1 MTREKTTNQLKRTW
15 IQLEIAKREKT
26 NDLWMIDAQIEQTN
40 QTTMI
45 RKPTVQHPKSKIQIN
60 NLYEAV
66 PLEVRLRRKM
76 KGGKVDEEEG
86 DGKTWA
92 IAYTE
97 KRDGVRPEYDIRTD
111 RFEIAREAMET
122 LEKGIQ
128 LSYSDPLPADHS
140 HLKL

>member
-1 MTREKTTNQLKRTW
+1 
-15 IQLEIAKREKT
+15 
-26 NDLWMIDAQIEQTN
+26 
-40 QTTMI
+40 MI
-45 RKPTVQHPKSKIQIN
+45 RKPIKGIGRSTIVIRTQ
-60 NLYEAV
+60 YEAE
-66 PLEVRLRRKM
+66 PLEAKLRRKM

-97 KRDGVRPEYDIRTD
+97 KKDGVKPEYDIRTD

-128 LSYSDPLPADHS
+128 LSYSDPSNTTTGEATEGDETNETR
-140 HLKL
+140 

>member
-1 MTREKTTNQLKRTW
+1 
-15 IQLEIAKREKT
+15 
-26 NDLWMIDAQIEQTN
+26 
-40 QTTMI
+40 MI
-45 RKPTVQHPKSKIQIN
+45 RRPAVQHPKSKIQSN
-60 NLYEAV
+60 NLYEAE
-66 PLEVRLRRKM
+66 PLEVKLRRKM

-97 KRDGVRPEYDIRTD
+97 KKDGVKPEYDIRTD

-128 LSYSDPLPADHS
+128 LSYSDPSNAAAGEAIEEDETNETR
-140 HLKL
+140 

>member
-1 MTREKTTNQLKRTW
+1 MRH
-15 IQLEIAKREKT
+15 
-26 NDLWMIDAQIEQTN
+26 MPSQI
-40 QTTMI
+40 
-45 RKPTVQHPKSKIQIN
+45 KIWN
-60 NLYEAV
+60 TYEAE
-66 PLEVRLRRKM
+66 PLEVKLRRKM

-97 KRDGVRPEYDIRTD
+97 KKDGVKPEYDIRTD

-128 LSYSDPLPADHS
+128 LSYSSPNNAAAGETTEGNETDEAR
-140 HLKL
+140 

>member
-1 MTREKTTNQLKRTW
+1 MSS
-15 IQLEIAKREKT
+15 
-26 NDLWMIDAQIEQTN
+26 QIK
-40 QTTMI
+40 I
-45 RKPTVQHPKSKIQIN
+45 RNT
-60 NLYEAV
+60 YEAE
-66 PLEVRLRRKM
+66 PLEMKLRRKM

-128 LSYSDPLPADHS
+128 LSYSDPRETTTEEATAGDETE
-140 HLKL
+140 

>member
-1 MTREKTTNQLKRTW
+1 MGEQLSK
-15 IQLEIAKREKT
+15 KK
-26 NDLWMIDAQIEQTN
+26 QTN

-60 NLYEAV
+60 NLYEAE
-66 PLEVRLRRKM
+66 PLEVKLRRKM

-86 DGKTWA
+86 ERKTWA

-97 KRDGVRPEYDIRTD
+97 KKDGIKPEYDIRTD
-111 RFEIAREAMET
+111 RFEIAREAMKT

-128 LSYSDPLPADHS
+128 LSYSNPNGAKGEEATKEETTTKETTEGDE
-140 HLKL
+140 

>member
-1 MTREKTTNQLKRTW
+1 MV
-15 IQLEIAKREKT
+15 
-26 NDLWMIDAQIEQTN
+26 
-40 QTTMI
+40 
-45 RKPTVQHPKSKIQIN
+45 RKPKMRHALSQIKIWN
-60 NLYEAV
+60 TYEAE
-66 PLEVRLRRKM
+66 PLEVKLRRKM

-97 KRDGVRPEYDIRTD
+97 KKDGVKPEYDIRTD

-128 LSYSDPLPADHS
+128 LSLSDLNNTTE
-140 HLKL
+140 KGTTEGETTEENKTNGTR

>member
-1 MTREKTTNQLKRTW
+1 MVREPKMRH
-15 IQLEIAKREKT
+15 
-26 NDLWMIDAQIEQTN
+26 MSSQI
-40 QTTMI
+40 
-45 RKPTVQHPKSKIQIN
+45 KIWN
-60 NLYEAV
+60 TYEAE
-66 PLEVRLRRKM
+66 PLEVKLRRKM

-97 KRDGVRPEYDIRTD
+97 KKDGVKPEYDIRTD

-128 LSYSDPLPADHS
+128 LSYFDANGTTEGEATEEEATEGEGT
-140 HLKL
+140 KETR